1 MAILGAGLVG
11 GVSEQNDKVLLLKL
25 KSGGWVY
32 DASFLVGKTRFFV
45 FNFVYLHLK
54 QTLNILL
61 IWT

>member
-11 GVSEQNDKVLLLKL
+11 VVLVRNDRVLSLKL
-25 KSGGWVY
+25 KSGWWVY
-32 DASFLVGKTRFFV
+32 DVSFLVGKTRFFV